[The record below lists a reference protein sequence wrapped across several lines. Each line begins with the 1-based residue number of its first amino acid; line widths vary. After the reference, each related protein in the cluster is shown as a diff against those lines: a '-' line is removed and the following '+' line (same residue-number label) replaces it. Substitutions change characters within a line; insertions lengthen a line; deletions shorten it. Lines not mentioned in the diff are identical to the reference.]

1 MKPEREYDLVDIL
14 DRLLNKGIILNA
26 DLIISVAGV
35 PLLGVNLKAA
45 LASIE
50 TMLDYGM
57 MEAWDKSTREW
68 YANEIT
74 NSPVPLLESENIIHR
89 TFGSIRYNQGIID
102 TWKPGIWYLTD
113 RRLFLWRK
121 EPAEMLFETPL
132 EGIEALALTT
142 ETHFE
147 RERNVI
153 VLQIE
158 HGERSRI
165 HVSNVAGFI
174 EALEK
179 AAPKKLKKDIPAC
192 EVLAT

>member
-1 MKPEREYDLVDIL
+1 MRPEREYDLVDIL
-14 DRLLNKGIILNA
+14 DRLLNKGLILNA

-74 NSPVPLLESENIIHR
+74 NAPVPLLESENIIHR
-89 TFGSIRYNQGIID
+89 TFGSIRYSQGIID
-102 TWKPGIWYLTD
+102 TWKPGILYLTD

-142 ETHFE
+142 ENHLKKE
-147 RERNVI
+147 RTVI
-153 VLQIE
+153 VLQFDY
-158 HGERSRI
+158 GEVSRI
-165 HVSNVAGFI
+165 HVSDVAGFI

-179 AAPKKLKKDIPAC
+179 AAPKKLEKDIPAC
-192 EVLAT
+192 AVLAA